1 MACGLP
7 ELSSLDRFI
16 RQASAGA
23 WADCA
28 GWRVEQN
35 SADEPFKEGSMKL
48 LGDLGV
54 GLTIMFAAGMTLLT
68 MAASSADVLRS
79 GLLAICGWIA
89 ATLFFLI
96 SRHE

>member
-1 MACGLP
+1 
-7 ELSSLDRFI
+7 
-16 RQASAGA
+16 
-23 WADCA
+23 
-28 GWRVEQN
+28 
-35 SADEPFKEGSMKL
+35 MKL